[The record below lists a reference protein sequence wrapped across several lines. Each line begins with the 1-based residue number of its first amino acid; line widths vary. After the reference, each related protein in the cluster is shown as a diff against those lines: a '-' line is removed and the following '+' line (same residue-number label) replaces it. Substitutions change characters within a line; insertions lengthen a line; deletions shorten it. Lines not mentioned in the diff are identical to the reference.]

1 MLDENEFKPFTL
13 TDFSVA
19 DAASENTES
28 ISTPT
33 ENLAISDQIKSF
45 KPLTFEE
52 EEVSE
57 DFISKESN
65 GFQEVKQM
73 PKKFNCLRTLKIPS
87 FSWKT
92 VS

>member
-13 TDFSVA
+13 NDFSVA
-19 DAASENTES
+19 DAVSENTEG

-33 ENLAISDQIKSF
+33 ENLAISDQIESF

-57 DFISKESN
+57 GFISKDS
-65 GFQEVKQM
+65 
-73 PKKFNCLRTLKIPS
+73 I
-87 FSWKT
+87 
-92 VS
+92 

>member
-13 TDFSVA
+13 NDFSVA
-19 DAASENTES
+19 DAASENTEG

-33 ENLAISDQIKSF
+33 ENMAISDQIESF

-57 DFISKESN
+57 NFISK
-65 GFQEVKQM
+65 
-73 PKKFNCLRTLKIPS
+73 
-87 FSWKT
+87 
-92 VS
+92 